1 MVNELQRIMSAFIQ
15 ILFIIL
21 LPYIW
26 WFLTARGKVPFMEWI
41 GLKAIKRVE
50 DSYLIAWI
58 IGGFLLFTIFSM
70 FIFPL
75 TRSIETATSAF
86 SDMGLKALPSI
97 LIYSFL
103 QTSLPEELLFRGFLL
118 KRLVSHMP
126 FFFANTIQAIAFGL
140 IHGILFV
147 SLVSIEITLFITLF
161 TGVIAAYLGFVNE
174 KKAGGSIFTSWIIH
188 ALANI
193 FSVLIWGIYKYK
205 VSRNTG
211 LFYFKNFSFFINISY
226 LNIIMDLQIW
236 RCYMNPTQ
244 RAWAYVSRKRLRSL
258 ILFLILFVLLA
269 GISACLTLMKSNKT
283 VENNLYRSLNTSFS
297 IKRIEA
303 DQTFQLSQLDDLKMI
318 KGLERISPELET
330 IAKLTDK
337 EVVTGEQSIQRDDL
351 TEAEKNLI
359 SLIALEDS
367 SKDVAFTSSAFSL
380 IEGRHIQK
388 GDRKK
393 VLIHEDLAKKNN
405 LKVGEKISL
414 NPAQVEGNS
423 GQTLDYEIV
432 GVFSGQKQE
441 KFTGLSSDF
450 SENTVYTDYESSQN
464 LLGNK
469 EAQVTAARFY
479 LENPKDMDGIIQE
492 VEKLSLENQGFQVE
506 KENKAFEQIKDSV
519 STFQTFLQIFLYG
532 IMIAGVGALILV
544 LSLWLRERV
553 YEVGILLA
561 LGKGKIAIFSQFCLE
576 VILVSLVAILP
587 AFVAGNAIT
596 SYLLKTVLAS
606 GDQAALQDTLA
617 KATNLSTSLL
627 SFGESYVFLLVIS
640 SLSVALCFIF
650 LFRKS
655 PKEIL
660 SSIS

>member
-1 MVNELQRIMSAFIQ
+1 
-15 ILFIIL
+15 
-21 LPYIW
+21 
-26 WFLTARGKVPFMEWI
+26 
-41 GLKAIKRVE
+41 
-50 DSYLIAWI
+50 
-58 IGGFLLFTIFSM
+58 
-70 FIFPL
+70 
-75 TRSIETATSAF
+75 
-86 SDMGLKALPSI
+86 
-97 LIYSFL
+97 
-103 QTSLPEELLFRGFLL
+103 
-118 KRLVSHMP
+118 
-126 FFFANTIQAIAFGL
+126 
-140 IHGILFV
+140 
-147 SLVSIEITLFITLF
+147 
-161 TGVIAAYLGFVNE
+161 
-174 KKAGGSIFTSWIIH
+174 
-188 ALANI
+188 
-193 FSVLIWGIYKYK
+193 
-205 VSRNTG
+205 
-211 LFYFKNFSFFINISY
+211 
-226 LNIIMDLQIW
+226 
-236 RCYMNPTQ
+236 MNPTQ

-303 DQTFQLSQLDDLKMI
+303 DQTFQLSQLDELKKI
-318 KGLERISPELET
+318 KGLEEISPELET

-359 SLIALEDS
+359 SLVALEDS
-367 SKDVAFTSSAFSL
+367 SKDVSFTSSAFTL
-380 IEGRHIQK
+380 KEGRHLEK
-388 GDRKK
+388 GDSKK
-393 VLIHEDLAKKNN
+393 ILVHEELAKKNN
-405 LKVGEKISL
+405 LKLGDKISL
-414 NPAQVEGNS
+414 NPGQVEGNS
-423 GQTLDYEIV
+423 GQRLDYEIV
-432 GVFSGQKQE
+432 GIFSGKKQE

-450 SENTVYTDYESSQN
+450 SENTVYTDYESSQT

-479 LENPKDMDGIIQE
+479 LENPKDMDSIIQE
-492 VEKLSLENQGFQVE
+492 VEKLSLENKGYQVE

-532 IMIAGVGALILV
+532 IMIAGIGALVLV

-561 LGKGKIAIFSQFCLE
+561 LGKGKGAIFSQFCLE
-576 VILVSLVAILP
+576 VIIVSLASILP

-617 KATNLSTSLL
+617 KATNLSTSFL
-627 SFGESYVFLLVIS
+627 SFGESYIFLLIIS
-640 SLSVALCFIF
+640 CLSVALCFIF

>member
-1 MVNELQRIMSAFIQ
+1 
-15 ILFIIL
+15 
-21 LPYIW
+21 
-26 WFLTARGKVPFMEWI
+26 
-41 GLKAIKRVE
+41 
-50 DSYLIAWI
+50 
-58 IGGFLLFTIFSM
+58 
-70 FIFPL
+70 
-75 TRSIETATSAF
+75 
-86 SDMGLKALPSI
+86 
-97 LIYSFL
+97 
-103 QTSLPEELLFRGFLL
+103 
-118 KRLVSHMP
+118 
-126 FFFANTIQAIAFGL
+126 
-140 IHGILFV
+140 
-147 SLVSIEITLFITLF
+147 
-161 TGVIAAYLGFVNE
+161 
-174 KKAGGSIFTSWIIH
+174 
-188 ALANI
+188 
-193 FSVLIWGIYKYK
+193 
-205 VSRNTG
+205 
-211 LFYFKNFSFFINISY
+211 
-226 LNIIMDLQIW
+226 
-236 RCYMNPTQ
+236 MNPTQ

-303 DQTFQLSQLDDLKMI
+303 DQTFQLSQLDDLKKI
-318 KGLERISPELET
+318 KGLEEISPELET

-367 SKDVAFTSSAFSL
+367 SKDVSFTSSAFTL
-380 IEGRHIQK
+380 KEGRPIEK

-393 VLIHEDLAKKNN
+393 ILVHEELAKKNN
-405 LKVGEKISL
+405 LKLGDKISL
-414 NPAQVEGNS
+414 NPAQVEGNR
-423 GQTLDYEIV
+423 GQNQDYEIV
-432 GVFSGQKQE
+432 GIFSGQKQE

-450 SENTVYTDYESSQN
+450 SENTVYTDYESSQT

-479 LENPKDMDGIIQE
+479 LENPKDMDSIIQE
-492 VEKLSLENQGFQVE
+492 VEKLSLETKGYQVE

-553 YEVGILLA
+553 YEVGVLLA

-576 VILVSLVAILP
+576 VIIVSLASILP

-627 SFGESYVFLLVIS
+627 SFGESYIFLLIIS
-640 SLSVALCFIF
+640 CLSVAKGEIMTLLQLQDLTYRYKNTAEAVLYKINYDFEPGKFYSIIGESGAGKSTLLSLLAGLDSPVEGAI
-650 LFRKS
+650 LFEGKDIREQGYSYHRMHHISLVFQNYNLIDYLSPLENIRLVNKKASKDTLLELGLDESQIKRNVLQLSGGQQQRVAIARSLVSEAPVILADEPTGNLDPKTAGDIIDLLKSLAEKTGKCVIVVTHSKEVAQASDITLELKDKKLTETRKNS
-655 PKEIL
+655 N
-660 SSIS
+660 

>member
-1 MVNELQRIMSAFIQ
+1 
-15 ILFIIL
+15 
-21 LPYIW
+21 
-26 WFLTARGKVPFMEWI
+26 
-41 GLKAIKRVE
+41 
-50 DSYLIAWI
+50 
-58 IGGFLLFTIFSM
+58 
-70 FIFPL
+70 
-75 TRSIETATSAF
+75 
-86 SDMGLKALPSI
+86 
-97 LIYSFL
+97 
-103 QTSLPEELLFRGFLL
+103 
-118 KRLVSHMP
+118 
-126 FFFANTIQAIAFGL
+126 
-140 IHGILFV
+140 
-147 SLVSIEITLFITLF
+147 
-161 TGVIAAYLGFVNE
+161 
-174 KKAGGSIFTSWIIH
+174 
-188 ALANI
+188 
-193 FSVLIWGIYKYK
+193 
-205 VSRNTG
+205 
-211 LFYFKNFSFFINISY
+211 
-226 LNIIMDLQIW
+226 
-236 RCYMNPTQ
+236 MNPTQ

-303 DQTFQLSQLDDLKMI
+303 DQTFQLSQLDDLKKI
-318 KGLERISPELET
+318 KGLEKISPELET

-337 EVVTGEQSIQRDDL
+337 EVVTGDQSIQRDDL

-380 IEGRHIQK
+380 IEGRHIEK

-393 VLIHEDLAKKNN
+393 ILIHEDLAKKNN

-414 NPAQVEGNS
+414 NPAQVGGNS

-519 STFQTFLQIFLYG
+519 STFQTFFQIFLYG
-532 IMIAGVGALILV
+532 IMIAGVGALVLV

-561 LGKGKIAIFSQFCLE
+561 LGKGKGAIFSQFCLE
-576 VILVSLVAILP
+576 VIIVSLAAILP

-617 KATNLSTSLL
+617 KATNLSTSIQ

>member
-1 MVNELQRIMSAFIQ
+1 M
-15 ILFIIL
+15 
-21 LPYIW
+21 
-26 WFLTARGKVPFMEWI
+26 
-41 GLKAIKRVE
+41 
-50 DSYLIAWI
+50 
-58 IGGFLLFTIFSM
+58 
-70 FIFPL
+70 
-75 TRSIETATSAF
+75 
-86 SDMGLKALPSI
+86 
-97 LIYSFL
+97 
-103 QTSLPEELLFRGFLL
+103 
-118 KRLVSHMP
+118 
-126 FFFANTIQAIAFGL
+126 
-140 IHGILFV
+140 
-147 SLVSIEITLFITLF
+147 
-161 TGVIAAYLGFVNE
+161 
-174 KKAGGSIFTSWIIH
+174 
-188 ALANI
+188 
-193 FSVLIWGIYKYK
+193 
-205 VSRNTG
+205 
-211 LFYFKNFSFFINISY
+211 
-226 LNIIMDLQIW
+226 
-236 RCYMNPTQ
+236 
-244 RAWAYVSRKRLRSL
+244 
-258 ILFLILFVLLA
+258 
-269 GISACLTLMKSNKT
+269 
-283 VENNLYRSLNTSFS
+283 
-297 IKRIEA
+297 
-303 DQTFQLSQLDDLKMI
+303 SQLDDLKKI
-318 KGLERISPELET
+318 KGLEEISPELET

-367 SKDVAFTSSAFSL
+367 SKDVSFTSSAFSL
-380 IEGRHIQK
+380 KEGRHLEK
-388 GDRKK
+388 GDNQKIL
-393 VLIHEDLAKKNN
+393 VHEDLAKKNN
-405 LKVGEKISL
+405 LKLGDKISL

-423 GQTLDYEIV
+423 GQRLDYEII
-432 GVFSGQKQE
+432 GIFSGKKQE

-450 SENTVYTDYESSQN
+450 SENTVYTDYESSKT

-479 LENPKDMDGIIQE
+479 LENPKDMDSIIQE

-561 LGKGKIAIFSQFCLE
+561 LGKGKGAIFSQFCLE
-576 VILVSLVAILP
+576 VILVSLASILP

-606 GDQAALQDTLA
+606 GDQVALQDTLS

-627 SFGESYVFLLVIS
+627 SFGESYIFLLIIS
-640 SLSVALCFIF
+640 CLSVALCFLF

>member
-1 MVNELQRIMSAFIQ
+1 
-15 ILFIIL
+15 
-21 LPYIW
+21 
-26 WFLTARGKVPFMEWI
+26 
-41 GLKAIKRVE
+41 
-50 DSYLIAWI
+50 
-58 IGGFLLFTIFSM
+58 
-70 FIFPL
+70 
-75 TRSIETATSAF
+75 
-86 SDMGLKALPSI
+86 
-97 LIYSFL
+97 
-103 QTSLPEELLFRGFLL
+103 
-118 KRLVSHMP
+118 
-126 FFFANTIQAIAFGL
+126 
-140 IHGILFV
+140 
-147 SLVSIEITLFITLF
+147 
-161 TGVIAAYLGFVNE
+161 
-174 KKAGGSIFTSWIIH
+174 
-188 ALANI
+188 
-193 FSVLIWGIYKYK
+193 
-205 VSRNTG
+205 
-211 LFYFKNFSFFINISY
+211 
-226 LNIIMDLQIW
+226 
-236 RCYMNPTQ
+236 MNPTQ

-283 VENNLYRSLNTSFS
+283 VDNLYRSLNTSFS

-303 DQTFQLSQLDDLKMI
+303 DQTFQLSQLDDLKKI
-318 KGLERISPELET
+318 KGLEKISPELET

-367 SKDVAFTSSAFSL
+367 FKDVSFTSSAFTL
-380 IEGRHIQK
+380 KEGRHLEK

-393 VLIHEDLAKKNN
+393 ILVHEELAKKNN
-405 LKVGEKISL
+405 LKLGDKISL

-423 GQTLDYEIV
+423 GQRLDYEIV
-432 GVFSGQKQE
+432 GIFSGKKQE

-450 SENTVYTDYESSQN
+450 SENTVYTDYESSQT

-469 EAQVTAARFY
+469 ETQVTAAR
-479 LENPKDMDGIIQE
+479 IIQE
-492 VEKLSLENQGFQVE
+492 VEKLSLENQGYQVE

-532 IMIAGVGALILV
+532 MMIAGVGALILV

-561 LGKGKIAIFSQFCLE
+561 LGKGKGAIFSQFCLE
-576 VILVSLVAILP
+576 VIIVSLASILP

-606 GDQAALQDTLA
+606 GDQAALQDTLS
-617 KATNLSTSLL
+617 KATNFSTSLL
-627 SFGESYVFLLVIS
+627 SFGESYIFLLIIS
-640 SLSVALCFIF
+640 CLSVALCFLF

>member
-1 MVNELQRIMSAFIQ
+1 MLMGLQGAGKTTLAGKLANYFRKKGKKPLLVACDVYRPAAIKQLEVVGKSLSIPVYSREDTKDVLRIAKEAITKAKSSMNDLVILDTAGRLQIDEELMNEL
-15 ILFIIL
+15 
-21 LPYIW
+21 
-26 WFLTARGKVPFMEWI
+26 
-41 GLKAIKRVE
+41 
-50 DSYLIAWI
+50 
-58 IGGFLLFTIFSM
+58 
-70 FIFPL
+70 
-75 TRSIETATSAF
+75 
-86 SDMGLKALPSI
+86 
-97 LIYSFL
+97 
-103 QTSLPEELLFRGFLL
+103 
-118 KRLVSHMP
+118 
-126 FFFANTIQAIAFGL
+126 
-140 IHGILFV
+140 
-147 SLVSIEITLFITLF
+147 
-161 TGVIAAYLGFVNE
+161 
-174 KKAGGSIFTSWIIH
+174 KK
-188 ALANI
+188 
-193 FSVLIWGIYKYK
+193 
-205 VSRNTG
+205 
-211 LFYFKNFSFFINISY
+211 
-226 LNIIMDLQIW
+226 
-236 RCYMNPTQ
+236 
-244 RAWAYVSRKRLRSL
+244 
-258 ILFLILFVLLA
+258 
-269 GISACLTLMKSNKT
+269 
-283 VENNLYRSLNTSFS
+283 
-297 IKRIEA
+297 
-303 DQTFQLSQLDDLKMI
+303 I
-318 KGLERISPELET
+318 KGLEKISPELET

-367 SKDVAFTSSAFSL
+367 FKDVSFTSSAFTL
-380 IEGRHIQK
+380 KEGRHIQK

-393 VLIHEDLAKKNN
+393 ILIHEDLAKKNN
-405 LKVGEKISL
+405 LKLGDKISL

-423 GQTLDYEIV
+423 GQRLDYEIV
-432 GVFSGQKQE
+432 GIFSGKKQE

-450 SENTVYTDYESSQN
+450 SENTVYTDYESSQT

-479 LENPKDMDGIIQE
+479 LENPKDMDSIIQE
-492 VEKLSLENQGFQVE
+492 VEKLSLENQGYQVE

-576 VILVSLVAILP
+576 VILVSLAAILP

-596 SYLLKTVLAS
+596 SYLLQTVLAS

-640 SLSVALCFIF
+640 CLSVALCFIF